1 MSGAERGPR
10 STGRRSPRRL
20 AVARRPEPG
29 TGSSSG
35 RSPRPASASAPPA
48 SRGSSP
54 RRCPARRT
62 TSRRS
67 ADPAAAAP
75 APPATPPLPPP
86 PPASR
91 ARTGLPRRAALPRE
105 GLQVQH
111 QLARPCWPAPCP
123 REPGTYW
130 RQAPAGDRLP
140 KRARVTASDRP
151 QKHAR
156 VRPAPQW
163 APLGCTYPSAVA
175 RSLPHHQ
182 VQLQLRPS
190 IRPVPEARPQAA
202 CRPQAKLPSL
212 PLSLPRS
219 LPQLGWWPRPRL
231 WTLGPASSGP
241 PAPRMAGRHRRRAPP
256 WRCTPRPPRP

>member
-91 ARTGLPRRAALPRE
+91 ART

-219 LPQLGWWPRPRL
+219 LPQLGWWPRL